1 MSTNKEKKK
10 AKENMQDLRE
20 EIRHHD
26 YLYYVK
32 NKPEISD
39 KEYDKLVEKLEQL
52 EEKYPDLVTADSP
65 TQRVGAE
72 PAEEFEEVEHV
83 KPMLSLDTGDK
94 QEIKD
99 FDTRMKKELNTKK
112 IDYTVEPKL
121 DGLSVELIYEN
132 GTYTQGS
139 TRGDGYNGEDVTENI
154 KTIKPVPLKLRKKDI
169 DVPDILAVRGEVIM
183 FTKDFEQYNKQR
195 VEQGKDAMANPRNA
209 AAGSLR
215 RKDPKETAE
224 RPLNIF
230 FYEIMNYDTDDIK
243 IDNQWDAVKALEK
256 WGLKTN
262 AEIKHAKNI
271 DKAIDYHDHMEKKRE
286 KLGYE
291 IDGIV
296 IKVNSFEN
304 QEKIGVKSNSPRWAI
319 AYKFP
324 PRKEETQILD
334 IVVQVGR
341 RGTLTPVALLKPVD
355 VQGVTVSRAT
365 LHNEDYIKEND
376 IKINDWVKIIR
387 AGDVIPEV
395 EEVNKKKRSG
405 NEEQFS
411 FPSHCPVC
419 NSNVVKQGAYYR
431 CSNGLS
437 CPAQLKRTIEHFAS
451 KDAMDIDG
459 LGGETIDTFVDT
471 GLVERISDIYR
482 LKKKDLLSLD
492 RFAEKSAQNLLDAIE
507 KSKKRRL
514 TRFVYGLGIPE
525 VGKHVAGL
533 LVEKFKNIDSLM
545 DADQSTLLEIDEIGP
560 EIAENIENFFAEK
573 QNRKEIQ
580 DLQKVDVEMKPQ
592 KTSGKLE
599 GKRFVFTG
607 SLDDFTRGEAKE
619 LVESKGGETTSSIS
633 EKVDYVVVGEKPGSK
648 LDEAKELNLTIIK
661 EDKFKKLVNQN

>member
-1 MSTNKEKKK
+1 
-10 AKENMQDLRE
+10 L
-20 EIRHHD
+20 
-26 YLYYVK
+26 
-32 NKPEISD
+32 
-39 KEYDKLVEKLEQL
+39 
-52 EEKYPDLVTADSP
+52 
-65 TQRVGAE
+65 
-72 PAEEFEEVEHV
+72 
-83 KPMLSLDTGDK
+83 
-94 QEIKD
+94 
-99 FDTRMKKELNTKK
+99 
-112 IDYTVEPKL
+112 VEPKL

-230 FYEIMNYDTDDIK
+230 FYEIMNYDADDIK
-243 IDNQWDAVKALEK
+243 IDHQWDAVKALEK

-296 IKVNSFEN
+296 IKVNSFEH

-376 IKINDWVKIIR
+376 IKINDWVKIVR

-411 FPSHCPVC
+411 FPSHCPAC

-514 TRFVYGLGIPE
+514 TRLVYGLGIPE

-592 KTSGKLE
+592 KTSEKLE

-648 LDEAKELNLTIIK
+648 LDEAKELDLTIIK

>member
-230 FYEIMNYDTDDIK
+230 FYEIMNYDTEDIK